1 MKANLAPVL
10 LLCLIAAGCGGG
22 QEGAA
27 AAAAVPPPAAE
38 PPVAERPAPEPPP
51 VQAKVG
57 LEMGYRSEGCSF
69 QYSPVDFCDERHL
82 ALIDEAIATR
92 KPDFNRRYIL
102 LSIPEWPDYH
112 QESVVAIDPAARKA
126 YPVPIDAYSGPGGE
140 SGEPAARG
148 KLTYA
153 LDSDRICIEGAILA
167 YKVVKDGSFCFV
179 LRDGR
184 FTGYK
189 TAYME

>member
-1 MKANLAPVL
+1 MIGPDMKAKLALAL
-10 LLCLIAAGCGGG
+10 LFCLVAPGCSG

-27 AAAAVPPPAAE
+27 ERLAAE
-38 PPVAERPAPEPPP
+38 RPVAEQPASEPSPIP
-51 VQAKVG
+51 AKVR

-82 ALIDEAIATR
+82 ALIDEAIAKR

-102 LSIPEWPDYH
+102 LTIPEWPQYH
-112 QESVVAIDPAARKA
+112 QSSIVAIDPATRTA
-126 YPVPIDAYSGPGGE
+126 YPLPIDAYSGPTGE
-140 SGEPAARG
+140 SGDPTTVG
-148 KLTYA
+148 KLTYGV
-153 LDSDRICIEGAILA
+153 DGEEVCIEGAILA
-167 YKVVKDGSFCFV
+167 YKTIKDGKFCFT
-179 LRDGR
+179 LQAER